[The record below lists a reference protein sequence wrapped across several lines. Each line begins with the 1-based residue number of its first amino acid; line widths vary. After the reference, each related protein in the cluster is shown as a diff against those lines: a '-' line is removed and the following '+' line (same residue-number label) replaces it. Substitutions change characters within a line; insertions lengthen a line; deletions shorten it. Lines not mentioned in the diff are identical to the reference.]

1 MHECF
6 QTSLVE
12 IDPAVIYLK
21 TKPCKKF
28 EYRQT
33 DDGQMSTDDQ
43 NSYYVKKYINSNLV
57 DREISTTIKYS
68 F

>member
-33 DDGQMSTDDQ
+33 DDGQLSTDDQ
-43 NSYYVKKYINSNLV
+43 KSNYVKKNLV

-68 F
+68 I